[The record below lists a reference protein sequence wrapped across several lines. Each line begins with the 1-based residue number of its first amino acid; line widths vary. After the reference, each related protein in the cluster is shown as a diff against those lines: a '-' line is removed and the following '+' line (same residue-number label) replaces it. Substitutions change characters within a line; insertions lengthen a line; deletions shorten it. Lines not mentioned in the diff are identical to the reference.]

1 MSETEIDTKKLKNIH
16 KKIENIMITK
26 DLTTREK
33 TNKIQNILNK
43 DFSNTSLPTIQDG
56 GNKFDPML
64 ISKITS
70 LLGSNKAS
78 ILYSAISILILLNFM
93 YTKYVK
99 RNLINKQTMS
109 VFVKNYFTT
118 KNGQVEMNNIQ
129 KTLVYILER
138 IENIKD
144 KTSDV
149 YITASYFIKS
159 LIYKNQGHLSEEQQ
173 KPAKL
178 DLDEMKPNFKRR
190 ALNLAKNAITSSSK
204 S

>member
-1 MSETEIDTKKLKNIH
+1 
-16 KKIENIMITK
+16 
-26 DLTTREK
+26 
-33 TNKIQNILNK
+33 
-43 DFSNTSLPTIQDG
+43 
-56 GNKFDPML
+56 
-64 ISKITS
+64 
-70 LLGSNKAS
+70 
-78 ILYSAISILILLNFM
+78 M
-93 YTKYVK
+93 YKKYVK

-138 IENIKD
+138 IENFKD

-173 KPAKL
+173 KPVKL
-178 DLDEMKPNFKRR
+178 DLDEMEEPNFERR
-190 ALNLAKNAITSSSK
+190 ALNLAKKQPNFSKRSALNLIKNAITSSSK

>member
-43 DFSNTSLPTIQDG
+43 DFSNTSLTTLQDG

-93 YTKYVK
+93 YKKYVK

-118 KNGQVEMNNIQ
+118 KNG
-129 KTLVYILER
+129 
-138 IENIKD
+138 
-144 KTSDV
+144 
-149 YITASYFIKS
+149 
-159 LIYKNQGHLSEEQQ
+159 
-173 KPAKL
+173 
-178 DLDEMKPNFKRR
+178 
-190 ALNLAKNAITSSSK
+190 
-204 S
+204 